1 MLAALGAK
9 AQFWQGV
16 ELGGTI
22 QYANQKGKSNMG
34 VDLRASK
41 RVCEYS
47 RIRAV
52 GGINALIPNGTDRYG
67 TLMVGATAD
76 LLPAYVY
83 ADYGMS
89 FNPSAKQ
96 PIGMA
101 FDCGVGLD
109 VNIASRWSII
119 TELGID
125 RINSGK
131 LWQSTPSVKA
141 GVMYRLKRPTHSN
154 ISLRGLAWVYC

>member
-1 MLAALGAK
+1 MKKKVLLIVAMIMATLCAR
-9 AQFWQGV
+9 AQFWNGV
-16 ELGGTI
+16 EIGGTI

-34 VDLRASK
+34 VDLRATK
-41 RVCEYS
+41 RVCDYS

-52 GGINALIPNGTDRYG
+52 GGINAVIPNGTDRYG

-76 LLPAYVY
+76 LLPAYIY

-109 VNIASRWSII
+109 VNISSRLSIT

-131 LWQSTPSVKA
+131 MWQSTPSVKA
-141 GVMYRLKRPTHSN
+141 GLMYSVK
-154 ISLRGLAWVYC
+154 

>member
-1 MLAALGAK
+1 MKRLIIIAVLLIAAFSAK
-9 AQFWQGV
+9 AQFWNDV
-16 ELGGTI
+16 ELGGSI
-22 QYANQKGKSNMG
+22 QYVNQKGKSNVG
-34 VDLRASK
+34 VDLRATK
-41 RVCEYS
+41 MVCEYS
-47 RIRAV
+47 RLRAV
-52 GGINALIPNGTDRYG
+52 GCINGVIPNGFDRYG
-67 TLMVGATAD
+67 TAMVGITAD
-76 LLPAYVY
+76 LMPAYVY

-101 FDCGVGLD
+101 FDCGVGLEIG
-109 VNIASRWSII
+109 IASRWNII

-141 GVMYRLKRPTHSN
+141 GVTY
-154 ISLRGLAWVYC
+154 SL